1 MKYSRLTVLAICALA
16 IVGLLIVNTVA
27 LVALLGIASDDESP
41 SSFSYDANEFV
52 LPDSNARIYSEKE
65 ISQLNDRDLSIAINE
80 IYARHGLIFNDSD
93 LSAYF
98 EACSW
103 YRPSLT
109 YDDFESEVQFNKVEQ
124 QNVVTLAAERDNR
137 NL

>member
-80 IYARHGLIFNDSD
+80 INDPD